1 MDYSKRGIQ
10 RKRRRLHAS
19 GDRIAHKATGLIT
32 HLILISVIGVAVMVL
47 CFGIGA
53 FKGVIDTAPDIKGI
67 DVKPS
72 GFSTF
77 VYDTD
82 GNQTAKLVSTD
93 ANRIPVS
100 KDMIPVDLMHAFV
113 AIEDERFYEHSGIDI
128 PGIIRAGVK
137 GVTNVLHGGKMTE
150 GASTI
155 TQQLLKNNVFTGWTS
170 ESFVESVRRKIQ
182 EQYLAIELEK
192 HMSKEDI
199 LVNYLNTI
207 NLGHNT
213 LGVQAA
219 SLRYFGKSVADLTI
233 SESAVIASITQ
244 NPTAYEPVVFPEKN

>member
-93 ANRIPVS
+93 ANRIPV
-100 KDMIPVDLMHAFV
+100 
-113 AIEDERFYEHSGIDI
+113 
-128 PGIIRAGVK
+128 
-137 GVTNVLHGGKMTE
+137 
-150 GASTI
+150 
-155 TQQLLKNNVFTGWTS
+155 
-170 ESFVESVRRKIQ
+170 
-182 EQYLAIELEK
+182 
-192 HMSKEDI
+192 
-199 LVNYLNTI
+199 
-207 NLGHNT
+207 
-213 LGVQAA
+213 
-219 SLRYFGKSVADLTI
+219 
-233 SESAVIASITQ
+233 
-244 NPTAYEPVVFPEKN
+244 